1 MRDTNSNP
9 HQPSDEE
16 LVKRF
21 LKGDKTA
28 LDELLQRYY
37 SRVYR
42 LAYGILRNPQDA
54 EDALQETFIRVFK
67 GIDRLKSVESF
78 DVWLMRIAINVARSL
93 VRKREPPY
101 VPIENIEELVDGY
114 ADQPFHAMDRRALKT
129 ALEKAIS
136 ELPVELKEPFIL
148 RDIEGMKVK
157 EIAHVLGISESLVK
171 VRAHR
176 ARLLLRKKLVEY
188 MME

>member
-1 MRDTNSNP
+1 MSLDRET
-9 HQPSDEE
+9 
-16 LVKRF
+16 LLKAK
-21 LKGDKTA
+21 KGDYSAFEKIVREYSDK
-28 LDELLQRYY
+28 LYGVLLRTT
-37 SRVYR
+37 
-42 LAYGILRNPQDA
+42 GNPQDA

-67 GIDRLKSVESF
+67 GIERLKSVESF

-101 VPIENIEELVDGY
+101 IPIENIEELVDGY
-114 ADQPFHAMDRRALKT
+114 ADQPFHAMDRKALKN

-188 MME
+188 MKE